1 MSSDGGAVWTQIDSM
16 WYNDGGC
23 VLVHPE
29 SANVV
34 ITGGQTSPG
43 YFGVSVS
50 RDSGRTWTRSTL
62 WSFYADFCYSLAVAS
77 SQPRTLYAGGRGSA
91 VGIVFR
97 STDLGTT
104 WDRTG
109 SAPDYDV
116 YGLAVHPTEPATVIA
131 ASASGIYRTSD
142 SGDNWTK
149 VNATLGFYSV
159 RFLSANGDT
168 VAAAGDSGVW
178 LSTNGGTDWQD
189 ISAGLQTRGVACL
202 DFARRENDVLLVG
215 TRGASCWAWEF
226 VPGVEETP
234 TGEVRAA
241 KTPTIVRG
249 VLFMPPASGVMR
261 GASSVLLDAAGRKVM
276 DLYPGA
282 NDVNHLAPGVYFVR
296 SAGSALDA
304 HHSTLSAKVVLTR

>member
-1 MSSDGGAVWTQIDSM
+1 M

-50 RDSGRTWTRSTL
+50 RDSGRTWTRFTL
-62 WSFYADFCYSLAVAS
+62 WSFYADFCYSLAVAP
-77 SQPRTLYAGGRGSA
+77 SQPRTLYAGGRGST

-116 YGLAVHPTEPATVIA
+116 YGLAVHPTDPATVIA
-131 ASASGIYRTSD
+131 ASASGIYRTTD

-159 RFLSANGDT
+159 RFLSAGGDT
-168 VAAAGDSGVW
+168 VAAAGDSGVL

-189 ISAGLQTRGVACL
+189 ISAGLQKRGVACL
-202 DFARRENDVLLVG
+202 EFARRENDVLIVG

-234 TGEVRAA
+234 NAEVRTANRGA
-241 KTPTIVRG
+241 TIVRG

-276 DLYPGA
+276 DLHTGA
-282 NDVNHLAPGVYFVR
+282 NDVSRLSPGVYFVR
-296 SAGSALDA
+296 EAQAQA
-304 HHSTLSAKVVLTR
+304 QAQAACRVVVVR